1 LYIGVI
7 VRESR
12 KLGRRRTYIKVEKG
26 LIRALKSAIVPSLL
40 KLKSFLLANSVVLQ
54 KSSTIITIL
63 LIKLPFI
70 LYTENELLKAIKIL
84 LL

>member
-12 KLGRRRTYIKVEKG
+12 KLGRRRTYMRVEKG
-26 LIRALKSAIVPSLL
+26 LIRALGSAIVPSLL
-40 KLKSFLLANSVVLQ
+40 KLKSFLLANGVVLQ

-63 LIKLPFI
+63 LMKLPPI
-70 LYTENELLKAIKIL
+70 LHIENELLRATKMPL
-84 LL
+84 L

>member
-1 LYIGVI
+1 MYIGVI

-12 KLGRRRTYIKVEKG
+12 KLRRRRTYIRVEKG
-26 LIRALKSAIVPSLL
+26 LIRALGSAIVPSLL

-63 LIKLPFI
+63 LMKLPLI
-70 LYTENELLKAIKIL
+70 LYIENELLRATKML